1 MSDAARSYET
11 FRQQGLQAI
20 AAGDLHAA
28 LAAFD
33 AALEQARAL
42 GEPARIDRA
51 YCNRAL
57 PAIELGDGEEAVR
70 GLRQLLLRSNDLENR
85 YLASYHVARVYELR
99 KEYKKA
105 LFYARAAMGH
115 AQSLGNVEWKASSSN
130 QLGNLFLAESQV
142 AAAYGA
148 YTEALAAM
156 PGQSALWRARILDNL
171 GYCEVLRG
179 QLAAGFALLYR
190 SLRDIRR
197 ARADY
202 YEISTRLDLCF
213 AHLEAGRPRSAMLHG
228 ERALAL
234 SERHDDRESLK
245 NALYLLGEAA
255 GISGEPEVARGYFE
269 RLQRTFYPDNAFVTD
284 FLLAVDVRKLIN
296 LKA

>member
-1 MSDAARSYET
+1 VSDAARSYET
-11 FRQQGLQAI
+11 FRQQGVQAI

-33 AALEQARAL
+33 AALEQARAAGDAAL
-42 GEPARIDRA
+42 IDRA

-70 GLRQLLLRSNDLENR
+70 GLRQLLLRSDDLENR
-85 YLASYHVARVYELR
+85 YLASYHIARVYELR
-99 KEYKKA
+99 KEYKKG

-115 AQSLGNVEWKASSSN
+115 AVSLGNVEWKASSSN
-130 QLGNLFLAESQV
+130 QLGNLLLAESQV
-142 AAAYGA
+142 AEAHIAYS
-148 YTEALAAM
+148 EALAGM
-156 PGQSALWRARILDNL
+156 PGQSALWQARILDNL

-190 SLRDIRR
+190 SLRAIRR
-197 ARADY
+197 AGADY

-213 AHLEAGRPRSAMLHG
+213 AHLEAGRARSAMRHG
-228 ERALAL
+228 ERALEL

-255 GISGEPEVARGYFE
+255 GICGEPEAARGYFA